1 MTFLEKLR
9 KNLEVDEGVMYA
21 VYNDHLGIKTTGIG
35 HKILPT
41 DAEYDWPVGAPVSE
55 ERVQELF
62 EKDMAICLN
71 DCRWV
76 INNFDTYPEEVRLIC
91 CNMMFNLGRPRF
103 SGFKK
108 FIAAIHAS
116 DWETAAKEMADSNW
130 HRQVQ
135 NRSGRLIIRMLAV
148 GGHTHESKI

>member
-9 KNLEVDEGVMYA
+9 KDLERDEGVMYA
-21 VYNDHLGIKTTGIG
+21 VYNDHLGKKTCGIG
-35 HKILPT
+35 HLCLKGEP
-41 DAEYDWPVGAPVSE
+41 EYDWPPGAPVSE

-62 EKDMAICLN
+62 EKDMATCLN
-71 DCRWV
+71 DCRRA

-103 SGFKK
+103 CGFKK
-108 FIAAIHAS
+108 FIAAVHAT
-116 DWETAAKEMADSNW
+116 DWITAAKEMADSNW

-135 NRSGRLIIRMLAV
+135 NRSGRLIKRMLAV
-148 GGHTHESKI
+148 GGISDED